1 MKDNLINAEKW
12 FKLHYISSFIQKNTL
27 YINIEHFELELSK
40 EEIIYRGNEYK
51 RLKKNNLIKTKL

>member
-12 FKLHYISSFIQKNTL
+12 FKLHNISSFIQKNTL

-51 RLKKNNLIKTKL
+51 RLKKII